1 MLAKPGFG
9 ALLLWGHRNIDLD
22 RLGLHFK
29 DPEEHARNLGE
40 KGVGR
45 STATSGGVD
54 NGVSSRVGGTSGTNG
69 VNTTTETRTTTV
81 V

>member
-29 DPEEHARNLGE
+29 DPEEHARTLSE

-45 STATSGGVD
+45 STGTSGPAD
-54 NGVSSRVGGTSGTNG
+54 NGVNSRVNASNG